1 MKNVKITGM
10 SFSLAALL
18 VFICPICIAS
28 ESPCLRFYDEL
39 SKQPYSNLELDSDG
53 FVSIWDGK
61 SMNGCEITFE
71 TNESLVSGSIVRQKF
86 DSFINRQGWSINP
99 KLMADGPGSSTVG
112 IEDDQNRCIISWSQ
126 HAWIDEN
133 SDHQQTNEI
142 MLIVQCSE
150 R

>member
-18 VFICPICIAS
+18 VFICHICIAS
-28 ESPCLRFYDEL
+28 ESPCLHFYNDL
-39 SKQPYSNLELDSDG
+39 SKLPHSDLTLSDDG

-71 TNESLVSGSIVRQKF
+71 TNESLVPGKIVRQKF
-86 DSFINRQGWSINP
+86 DSFINWRDWSTNP

-112 IEDDQNRCIISWSQ
+112 IENDQYRCMINCSQHSWIDQNS
-126 HAWIDEN
+126 E
-133 SDHQQTNEI
+133 HQRNNEI
-142 MLIVQCSE
+142 KLIIQCSE